1 MPINPIVLQRRHAE
15 LGRIRLGEK
24 GAKGQPQKL
33 TTFRFTSPNRDL
45 IEQVA
50 DLYGGDAKPWDN
62 AGKAEHEVVTD
73 AKSIPVIVVKGG
85 FSQWMETWSGGGC
98 QHRCDGVTNDL
109 TKEPCDPDD
118 PGHQDAKPYT
128 RLSVMLRDVES
139 LGVWRMETHGW
150 NAAAELPSMA
160 ELAMFVGDLVPA
172 TLHLVARTSKIKVKG
187 RVQTAQYVVPVLD
200 LQVSKQ
206 RLVELVGGPG
216 IDSSRQLEG
225 RTDSA
230 RQISDGRPDY
240 DAIIAAATTTAECS
254 TIWRQAG
261 ELGHLDE
268 SLKAR
273 ITFHA
278 NAIQA
283 AAASGAHDPVP
294 SWDTHPGTTVYDM
307 SPQSGPVDADVIE
320 EAGSAPTGGDDVMA
334 VWQQLVTEAGAKGV
348 TDTELRELL
357 EQRFAQPVADLTA
370 DQLREG
376 LELVRKAGA

>member
-33 TTFRFTSPNRDL
+33 TTFRFSSPNRELVD
-45 IEQVA
+45 QVA
-50 DLYGGDAKPWDN
+50 ALYGGEAKAWDN

-118 PGHQDAKPYT
+118 PGHQQAKPYT

-172 TLHLVARTSKIKVKG
+172 TLHLVARTSKIKVNG

-216 IDSSRQLEG
+216 FDSSRQIEAG
-225 RTDSA
+225 PSA
-230 RQISDGRPDY
+230 PSDALQIAAPRPDY
-240 DAIIAAATTTAECS
+240 ESQVADAETADDCS
-254 TIWRQAG
+254 DIWRRAGQA
-261 ELGHLDE
+261 GHLDDA
-268 SLKAR
+268 LKAR
-273 ITFHA
+273 ITA
-278 NAIQA
+278 RVNAIREAQTASAAGGVDMNEDDAEYVDGEVDEDPPTSAPA
-283 AAASGAHDPVP
+283 AAAP
-294 SWDTHPGTTVYDM
+294 
-307 SPQSGPVDADVIE
+307 
-320 EAGSAPTGGDDVMA
+320 AGGDVMA

-348 TDTELRELL
+348 TDPELRALL
-357 EQRFAQPVADLTA
+357 EEHFAQPVADLTA

-376 LELVRKAGA
+376 LDIIRKAGA